1 MVSLFDGPYRN
12 NLLPF
17 TYTRPVAE
25 LRIGMSTI
33 REKWEHYL
41 STITFTDTE
50 DYLIEMFPAAAHQEH
65 LRIHAACLP
74 NLPLIQ
80 AIQKLTSGQKLVN
93 NNELIAYV
101 GPNSFS
107 QSNMEDFETIA
118 FSAPLAVIRYPWD
131 LFLNNP
137 QVLKDDFEIFTHNRT
152 SSPISSSNRI
162 VGNGKIFIEQGASVE
177 CAVLNTEDGPIYI
190 GKNAKVMEGALIRG
204 SFFLGENSIIKM
216 GTKIYGGTTIGP
228 NCKVGGEVNNSIVFG
243 YSNKAHD
250 GFIGNAVVGEWCNI
264 GAATDASNLKNNYD
278 EVRAWSYPSQKF
290 IKTSLQ
296 FCGLLMADHSR
307 CSIHTMFNTATV
319 VGVSANIFGT
329 GFPRTFIPSFSWG
342 GAHGFSP
349 YNFEKAIASIRAMK
363 SRKSHTVDDIEEN
376 MLRNVF
382 EQSSQF
388 RTKD

>member
-190 GKNAKVMEGALIRG
+190 GKNG
-204 SFFLGENSIIKM
+204 
-216 GTKIYGGTTIGP
+216 
-228 NCKVGGEVNNSIVFG
+228 
-243 YSNKAHD
+243 
-250 GFIGNAVVGEWCNI
+250 
-264 GAATDASNLKNNYD
+264 
-278 EVRAWSYPSQKF
+278 
-290 IKTSLQ
+290 
-296 FCGLLMADHSR
+296 
-307 CSIHTMFNTATV
+307 
-319 VGVSANIFGT
+319 
-329 GFPRTFIPSFSWG
+329 
-342 GAHGFSP
+342 
-349 YNFEKAIASIRAMK
+349 
-363 SRKSHTVDDIEEN
+363 
-376 MLRNVF
+376 
-382 EQSSQF
+382 
-388 RTKD
+388 

>member
-1 MVSLFDGPYRN
+1 MVSLFDGPYRKF
-12 NLLPF
+12 LLPF
-17 TYTRPVAE
+17 TFTRPVAE
-25 LRIGMSTI
+25 IRIGMSTL
-33 REKWEHYL
+33 REKWNHYL
-41 STITFTDTE
+41 STSTFTDTE
-50 DYLIEMFPAAAHQEH
+50 DYLSEMYPGAAQKEH

-74 NLPLIQ
+74 NLLLVQ
-80 AIQKLTSGQKLVN
+80 ALQKLSSGQKLVKD
-93 NNELIAYV
+93 NELIAYV
-101 GPNSFS
+101 GSNSFS
-107 QSNMEDFETIA
+107 QSDMGDFETVA
-118 FSAPLAVIRYPWD
+118 FSAPLTIIRHPWD
-131 LFLNNP
+131 LFLNNA
-137 QVLKDDFEIFTHNRT
+137 QALKDDFEIFTHNRT

-162 VGNGKIFIEQGASVE
+162 VGDGKIFIEDGASVE

-204 SFFLGENSIIKM
+204 SFALGENSIVKM
-216 GTKIYGGTTIGP
+216 GAKIYGGTTIGP
-228 NCKVGGEVNNSIVFG
+228 CCKVGGEINNSIVFG

-307 CSIHTMFNTATV
+307 CGIHTMFNTATV

-342 GAHGFSP
+342 GSHGFSS

-363 SRKSHTVDDIEEN
+363 SRKSLTVDSKEEK

>member
-1 MVSLFDGPYRN
+1 M
-12 NLLPF
+12 
-17 TYTRPVAE
+17 
-25 LRIGMSTI
+25 
-33 REKWEHYL
+33 
-41 STITFTDTE
+41 
-50 DYLIEMFPAAAHQEH
+50 
-65 LRIHAACLP
+65 
-74 NLPLIQ
+74 
-80 AIQKLTSGQKLVN
+80 
-93 NNELIAYV
+93 
-101 GPNSFS
+101 
-107 QSNMEDFETIA
+107 
-118 FSAPLAVIRYPWD
+118 
-131 LFLNNP
+131 
-137 QVLKDDFEIFTHNRT
+137 
-152 SSPISSSNRI
+152 
-162 VGNGKIFIEQGASVE
+162 
-177 CAVLNTEDGPIYI
+177 
-190 GKNAKVMEGALIRG
+190 
-204 SFFLGENSIIKM
+204 
-216 GTKIYGGTTIGP
+216 
-228 NCKVGGEVNNSIVFG
+228 FG

-307 CSIHTMFNTATV
+307 CGIHTMFNTATV

-342 GAHGFSP
+342 GSHGFSS

-363 SRKSHTVDDIEEN
+363 SRKSLTVDSKEEK